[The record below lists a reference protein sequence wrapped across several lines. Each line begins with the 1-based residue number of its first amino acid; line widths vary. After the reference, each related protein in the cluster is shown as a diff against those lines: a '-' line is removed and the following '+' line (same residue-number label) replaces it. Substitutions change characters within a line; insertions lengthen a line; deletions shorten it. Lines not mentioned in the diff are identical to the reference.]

1 MLTLLLGIALFFAP
15 HLLRELGLRDALVN
29 RLGSVRAF
37 KGIYSLMSVAGIG
50 LMVIGASTSPFIML
64 YEPLYQYKF
73 FSHIMMLPAAILVL
87 AGNLPMSHIRANVR
101 NPMLAGITL
110 WGLAHLWSN
119 GDLASLLL
127 FGSFTLWAAFKFY
140 ALRRNALKV
149 SVAPKAFWDIVALIT
164 GLSLYLALSTFH
176 GQLFGVGLNFV

>member
-15 HLLRELGLRDALVN
+15 HLLRELGLRDGLIN
-29 RLGSVRAF
+29 RLGSVGAF
-37 KGIYSLMSVAGIG
+37 KGVYSLVSVAGIG
-50 LMVIGASTSPFIML
+50 LMVVGASTATFIML

-87 AGNLPMSHIRANVR
+87 AGNLPMSHIRASVR
-101 NPMLAGITL
+101 NPMLAGIAL

-119 GDLASLLL
+119 GDLASILL

-140 ALRRNALKV
+140 VLRRHASNV
-149 SVAPKAFWDIVALIT
+149 GVAPKAFWDIVALIS
-164 GLSLYLALSTFH
+164 GLSLYLVLSTYH